1 MKRTLYI
8 LALAMVLSVFAGC
21 KKTPKPDPVPECVG
35 EWQLAQVEVK
45 SVSFAGETVD
55 VYVAFLENRAEDGSV
70 VRSFE
75 LYQMVGQGRFRKYTG
90 TWKLEG
96 NILSGTYSSKKA
108 WGSTYVIS
116 VDDSTLKLTSVVSG
130 EVDTYRKTSIPE
142 NVKKEAY
149 AI

>member
-1 MKRTLYI
+1 
-8 LALAMVLSVFAGC
+8 
-21 KKTPKPDPVPECVG
+21 
-35 EWQLAQVEVK
+35 
-45 SVSFAGETVD
+45 
-55 VYVAFLENRAEDGSV
+55 VAFLENRAEDGSV

-130 EVDTYRKTSIPE
+130 EVDTYRKASIPE
-142 NVKKEAY
+142 SIKKEAY

>member
-1 MKRTLYI
+1 MKRYLYI
-8 LALAMVLSVFAGC
+8 LALILPFLAGC
-21 KKTPKPDPVPECVG
+21 NKTPVPEPAPGCVG
-35 EWQLAQVEVK
+35 EWQLSQIETRN
-45 SVSFAGETVD
+45 VSYSGETVD
-55 VYVAFLENRAEDGSV
+55 VYVAFMETSKEDGSV

-75 LYQMVGQGRFRKYTG
+75 LYQMIGQGRYRKYTG

-108 WGSTYVIS
+108 WGSTYEVS
-116 VDDSTLKLTSVVSG
+116 VDGATLKLTSVVSG
-130 EVDTYRKTSIPE
+130 EVDTYRKISIPE

>member
-1 MKRTLYI
+1 MNRTLYL
-8 LALAMVLSVFAGC
+8 LALALLLPVFAGC
-21 KKTPKPDPVPECVG
+21 EKTPVPEPTPDCVG
-35 EWQLAQVEVK
+35 EWQLSQIETRN
-45 SVSFAGETVD
+45 VSYSGETVD
-55 VYVAFLENRAEDGSV
+55 VYVAFLETSKEDGSV

-75 LYQMVGQGRFRKYTG
+75 LYQMIGQGRYRKYTG

-108 WGSTYVIS
+108 WGSTYEVS
-116 VDDSTLKLTSVVSG
+116 VDGATLKLTSVVSG
-130 EVDTYRKTSIPE
+130 EVDTYRRITIPE